1 MRAYSTRRPGMAFWG
16 GWLLAGTAGS
26 LLPVLPAALN
36 VRFPI
41 VADLGLADAYGLSS
55 IILAAICLAL
65 FQTIVLGALRGR
77 FSTSVLMWIP
87 VSAGATLA
95 AYLAIALWQVTV
107 ARTVISVSAI
117 QAWLPAGFPLLQV
130 IFALFGIAVAVVVGL
145 AQGILL
151 GRIFERSSVIGLWL
165 AANLVGA
172 VLVGVVF
179 GIRLQ
184 EPVTGND
191 ATLTA
196 IFLSNTLI
204 DGGLYAAVTGA
215 ALVAIGRRSTE
226 VRARK
231 QASF

>member
-1 MRAYSTRRPGMAFWG
+1 MAFWG
-16 GWLLAGTAGS
+16 GWLVAGTAGS

-36 VRFPI
+36 LRFPI

-55 IILAAICLAL
+55 IIVAAMCLAL

-77 FSTSVLMWIP
+77 FSASVLMWIP

-107 ARTVISVSAI
+107 PRTVISVSAI
-117 QAWLPAGFPLLQV
+117 QAGLPAGFPLLQV

-151 GRIFERSSVIGLWL
+151 ARIFERSSVIGVWL

-179 GIRLQ
+179 GIRLE

-226 VRARK
+226 VPARK
-231 QASF
+231 QASL